1 MIILDTSVWIEFLR
15 KNENYFD
22 PISQMLT
29 KMDIMAVEVVFG
41 ELLQGVKNKRE
52 EEIILD
58 YWKHLPKIDKD
69 TEIIISAGIYSHKNK
84 LIDKGVGL
92 IDSIIIMH
100 GLKTDSKIWTLDTNF
115 FKAIPSELI
124 YTANI

>member
-15 KNENYFD
+15 KNEKYFD
-22 PISQMLT
+22 FISQMLT

-58 YWKHLPKIDKD
+58 YWKHLPKIDND

-100 GLKTDSKIWTLDTNF
+100 GIKTDSKIWTLDTNF
-115 FKAIPSELI
+115 FKAIPPELV

>member
-15 KNENYFD
+15 KNEKYFD

-58 YWKHLPKIDKD
+58 YWKHLPKIDND

-100 GLKTDSKIWTLDTNF
+100 GIKTNSKIWTLDTNF

-124 YTANI
+124 YPANI

>member
-15 KNENYFD
+15 KNIKYFD
-22 PISQMLT
+22 PISQMLI
-29 KMDIMAVEVVFG
+29 KMDILAVEVVFG

-58 YWKHLPKIDKD
+58 YWKHLPKIDND
-69 TEIIISAGIYSHKNK
+69 AEIIISAGIYSHKNK

-100 GLKTDSKIWTLDTNF
+100 GIKTDSKIWTLDTNF
-115 FKAIPSELI
+115 FKAIPSELLF
-124 YTANI
+124 TTNI